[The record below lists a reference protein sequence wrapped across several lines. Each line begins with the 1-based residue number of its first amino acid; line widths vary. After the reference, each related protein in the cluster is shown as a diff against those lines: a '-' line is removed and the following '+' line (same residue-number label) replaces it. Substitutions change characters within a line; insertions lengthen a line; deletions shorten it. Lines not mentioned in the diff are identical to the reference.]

1 MVAPAFV
8 HLPSTRLDTAY
19 GSAVVPI
26 LEGSA
31 VAQTGMERAEE
42 DMATTRMGDVL
53 EVAIAWIL
61 DTPLLARCDSMF
73 L

>member
-8 HLPSTRLDTAY
+8 HVPSTRLDTAY

-26 LEGSA
+26 LDGSA
-31 VAQTGMERAEE
+31 VAQAGMEREEE
-42 DMATTRMGDVL
+42 DMATTRTCGVL

-61 DTPLLARCDSMF
+61 DAPLLARCDSMF